1 VALDQLGCEC
11 WQAIK
16 VAIRP
21 PVFDRHV
28 LCLDVAGFSEASS
41 KALQL
46 WSDRH
51 SRRGWRNPITGVAGC
66 CAPAASGQAAEPAM
80 TLMKSRRRTR
90 PLCQA

>member
-51 SRRGWRNPITGVAGC
+51 SRRGVEKPNHRRCRLLRARGERPSGC
-66 CAPAASGQAAEPAM
+66 
-80 TLMKSRRRTR
+80 
-90 PLCQA
+90 

>member
-1 VALDQLGCEC
+1 MALDQLGCEC

-21 PVFDRHV
+21 PVLDRHV

-46 WSDRH
+46 WGGRY
-51 SRRGWRNPITGVAGC
+51 SRRGVEKPNHRHGWLLRAG
-66 CAPAASGQAAEPAM
+66 GE
-80 TLMKSRRRTR
+80 R
-90 PLCQA
+90 PHDC